1 MSKSLKRSVVALAL
15 ASGLAGV
22 QSAKADALAASDV
35 LISNLLFQNAATNTT
50 LTTSDF
56 VAPLL
61 FSTNASVTASLNG
74 LTSTTTVNTPAGS
87 DLYACAPGSVGCPA
101 NNTFPFVMPPPTTTF
116 SEADQLEVGAPI
128 AGLVVNGTPVPV
140 GATVDTA
147 SNVSLATQAEGGAN
161 ATNGLSSTFE
171 FALAHDTAVNI
182 TFDATLFLDAFTAAG
197 SPFPTNAFASSQ
209 VCFTVTPVGGSTAV
223 INYCPGLTGVGITSS
238 TTPFSLNQSVSVIA
252 PVNGEDRVGPES
264 GSFSAT
270 TVTLTGGTLYRLSA
284 SEVATSSALEVPEP
298 GTLALVG
305 LGLLGFV
312 GFRRRSS

>member
-1 MSKSLKRSVVALAL
+1 MSKSLKASVVALAV
-15 ASGLAGV
+15 ASGLAGM

-56 VAPLL
+56 TTLL
-61 FSTNASVTASLNG
+61 FGTNASVTASLNG
-74 LTSTTTVNTPAGS
+74 LTDTTTVNTPAGS

-116 SEADQLEVGAPI
+116 SEADQLEAGAPI
-128 AGLVVNGTPVPV
+128 SGLVVNGTPVPT

-147 SNVSLATQAEGGAN
+147 SNVSLATQAQGGAN
-161 ATNGLSSTFE
+161 ATNGLSSTFQ
-171 FALAHDTAVNI
+171 FALANSTAVNI

-209 VCFTVTPVGGSTAV
+209 VCFTVTQVGGPTV
-223 INYCPGLTGVGITSS
+223 VNYCPGQTGVGITSD
-238 TTPFSLNQSVSVIA
+238 TTPFSLKQSVSVIA
-252 PVNGEDRVGPES
+252 PVNGEDRFGPQT